1 MKHSEIESL
10 LGAYALDAV
19 DADEAEAVE
28 RHLRDCP
35 RCRAEVEQHRE
46 TAAVLAHAGADA
58 PSGVWERIA
67 ADLDGGDAP
76 APLVLAPTPTQ
87 PVTELRAP
95 TRTSATRTSG
105 SILAMAAAVVAVL
118 LVAGLGYRV
127 VDQDRRL
134 DQLAASVQDDGVRQ
148 AALAAMVDPA
158 ARRVALRS
166 DDGSTTVH
174 AVVRPDGEGYVV
186 GDNLPSLSGDRTYQ
200 LWAMVGDRPVS
211 AGVLGNDPGVTAF
224 RAPAGLGALAITRES
239 AGGAVSPSE
248 KPLVLAFV

>member
-58 PSGVWERIA
+58 PSGVWDRIA
-67 ADLDGGDAP
+67 ADLDARNAP
-76 APLVLAPTPTQ
+76 APPLARDVL
-87 PVTELRAP
+87 VTELRTPAHP
-95 TRTSATRTSG
+95 SDTRTRGPLS
-105 SILAMAAAVVAVL
+105 LVAMAAAVIAVL

-148 AALAAMVDPA
+148 AAMAALVDPA

-166 DDGSTTVH
+166 DDGRTVVQ

-186 GDNLPSLSGDRTYQ
+186 DDNLPALSPDRTYQ

-211 AGVLGNDPGVTAF
+211 AGVLGHDPGVAAF
-224 RAPAGLGALAITRES
+224 RAPAGLAALAVTRES

>member
-1 MKHSEIESL
+1 MKHSDIELL

-19 DADEAEAVE
+19 DPDEAEAVE

-35 RCRAEVEQHRE
+35 RCRAEVAQHRE
-46 TAAVLAHAGADA
+46 TAAALAHAGGDA
-58 PSGVWERIA
+58 PTGVWDRIA
-67 ADLDGGDAP
+67 ADLI
-76 APLVLAPTPTQ
+76 PTDPTDL
-87 PVTELRAP
+87 VTELRPPVRLA
-95 TRTSATRTSG
+95 ATRSPG
-105 SILAMAAAVVAVL
+105 RLPALAAAVLAVL

-148 AALAAMVDPA
+148 AALAALVDPA

-166 DDGSTTVH
+166 DDGSTVVQ
-174 AVVRPDGEGYVV
+174 AVVRSDGAGYVV
-186 GDNLPSLSGDRTYQ
+186 DDNLPALGADRTYQ

-211 AGVLGNDPGVTAF
+211 AGVLGHDPGVAAF

>member
-46 TAAVLAHAGADA
+46 TAAVLAHAGGDA
-58 PSGVWERIA
+58 PSGVWDRIA
-67 ADLDGGDAP
+67 ADLDARDAP
-76 APLVLAPTPTQ
+76 PPPQSGGEAAAPLRVLHAGSGPARGPLSL
-87 PVTELRAP
+87 V
-95 TRTSATRTSG
+95 AT
-105 SILAMAAAVVAVL
+105 AAAVLIVL

-134 DQLAASVQDDGVRQ
+134 EQLAASVQDDGVRQ

-166 DDGSTTVH
+166 DDGRTSVQ
-174 AVVRPDGEGYVV
+174 AVVRADGAGYIVD
-186 GDNLPSLSGDRTYQ
+186 DNLPGLSPDRTYQ

-211 AGVLGNDPGVTAF
+211 AGVLGHDPGVTAF

>member
-19 DADEAEAVE
+19 DADEADAVE

-58 PSGVWERIA
+58 PSGVWDRIA
-67 ADLDGGDAP
+67 ADLDARDAP
-76 APLVLAPTPTQ
+76 PPPQLGGETAATTRVLHPNSGLGRARGPLSLV
-87 PVTELRAP
+87 
-95 TRTSATRTSG
+95 
-105 SILAMAAAVVAVL
+105 AMAAAVVVVL

-134 DQLAASVQDDGVRQ
+134 ERLAASVQDDGVRQ

-166 DDGSTTVH
+166 DDGRTSVQ
-174 AVVRPDGEGYVV
+174 AVVRPDGEGYIVD
-186 GDNLPSLSGDRTYQ
+186 DNLPGLSADRTYQ

>member
-1 MKHSEIESL
+1 MKHSDIESL

-19 DADEAEAVE
+19 DADEADAVE

-58 PSGVWERIA
+58 PSGVWDRIA
-67 ADLDGGDAP
+67 ADLDARDAP
-76 APLVLAPTPTQ
+76 APPEL
-87 PVTELRAP
+87 VTELRTP
-95 TRTSATRTSG
+95 TRTSVTRTNG
-105 SILAMAAAVVAVL
+105 SIVAMAAAVVVVL

-134 DQLAASVQDDGVRQ
+134 EQLAASVQDDGVRQ

-158 ARRVALRS
+158 SRRVALRS
-166 DDGSTTVH
+166 DDGTTAVQ
-174 AVVRPDGEGYVV
+174 AVVRADGEGYIVD
-186 GDNLPSLSGDRTYQ
+186 DNLPSLSGDRTYQ

>member
-19 DADEAEAVE
+19 DADEAAAVE
-28 RHLRDCP
+28 RHLRECP

-46 TAAVLAHAGADA
+46 TAAALAHGGADA
-58 PSGVWERIA
+58 PTGVWDRITA
-67 ADLDGGDAP
+67 ELDARDAP
-76 APLVLAPTPTQ
+76 PPAPTPADL
-87 PVTELRAP
+87 VTELRTP
-95 TRTSATRTSG
+95 TRTSVTRTSNPL
-105 SILAMAAAVVAVL
+105 LALAAAVLAVV

-127 VDQDRRL
+127 VDQGRRL
-134 DQLAASVQDDGVRQ
+134 DRLAASVQDDGVRQ

-166 DDGSTTVH
+166 DDGSTVVH
-174 AVVRPDGEGYVV
+174 AVVGPDGEGYVV
-186 GDNLPSLSGDRTYQ
+186 DDNLPALTADRTYQ

-211 AGVLGNDPGVTAF
+211 AGVLGPDPGVAAF
-224 RAPAGLGALAITRES
+224 RAPAGVGALAITRES
-239 AGGAVSPSE
+239 AGGAVTPSE